1 MNTLSLTDT
10 QRRILD
16 HAIEHTAGRIDWF
29 PDNIKGGARRKVLDG
44 LLKRGLIA
52 LNGGDHCVTAEGF
65 AAVGRTPPVPIS
77 PSAETEMPASNAEAA
92 EANATG
98 KRIQKSREDSKQAEV
113 IRMLHRPEGATIP
126 QICAETGWQAHTVR
140 GVFAGAFKKKLGL
153 TLVSEKPEGGDRIYK
168 IA

>member
-10 QRRILD
+10 QRRILE

-52 LNGGDHCVTAEGF
+52 LNGGDHCVTAEGY
-65 AAVGRTPPVPIS
+65 AAVGQTPPAPVS
-77 PSAETEMPASNAEAA
+77 PNAETDPEIAASNADSA
-92 EANATG
+92 EAKATG
-98 KRIQKSREDSKQAEV
+98 KRIPKSREDSKQAEV

-140 GVFAGAFKKKLGL
+140 GAGLPAHFLL
-153 TLVSEKPEGGDRIYK
+153 DPRRRQEK
-168 IA
+168 